1 MIYSAKVTT
10 KGQVTIPVY
19 LRKKVS
25 IKPGQRLTFSL
36 NKKGNVEIIR
46 PINIEDLQRQNQEL
60 LRKRGF
66 TPEKLR
72 KMAEEYRS
80 GDGITAHVLEKYG
93 KK

>member
-1 MIYSAKVTT
+1 MTYSSKVTT
-10 KGQVTIPVY
+10 KGQVTIPVH
-19 LRKKVS
+19 LRKKLS

-36 NKKGNVEIIR
+36 NKNGNAEIIR
-46 PINIEDLQRQNQEL
+46 PVNIEELQRQNQIL

-66 TPEKLR
+66 TTQKLR
-72 KMAEEYRS
+72 RMAEEYKS